1 MAIVVGENS
10 YITAVEAKAYATDRG
25 VTLPDNID
33 SMLIQSFE
41 YLENYAD
48 RFKGE
53 KTNLEQT
60 AEWPRTNVEIG
71 GLFIASDIY
80 PTQLKNAQAQ
90 LVMELNSG
98 IDLWKSYSGRAIQ
111 SKTIGAVS
119 TTYATSG
126 GLASGGH
133 VVRMPKFE
141 MILKPL
147 LVSEGAAVFIRK

>member
-41 YLENYAD
+41 YLESFAD

-71 GLFIASDIY
+71 GLFIASDAY
-80 PTQLKNAQAQ
+80 PKQLKNAQAQ
-90 LVMELNSG
+90 LVIELNNG
-98 IDLWKSYSGRAIQ
+98 VELWKSYSGRAIQ
-111 SKTIGAVS
+111 SKSIGAVS
-119 TTYATSG
+119 TTYAAG
-126 GLASGGH
+126 GSSAHIVNMPKFDMLLKPLLASGGS
-133 VVRMPKFE
+133 V
-141 MILKPL
+141 
-147 LVSEGAAVFIRK
+147 VFIRK